1 MSSSALM
8 LLGGVPFT
16 LLAIAFLSL
25 LARMQAAADGRPVRL
40 NAAARER
47 LSAEAQELEE
57 VAAEV
62 LEAART
68 AVLKAEK
75 TAAELAAAEAERDTA
90 WQAHLDAA
98 GRLEEAGEAL
108 QAQPAPE
115 EPAVSEEAVR
125 EISRAARDAYKRGDL
140 TIEQLRAVWQ
150 QVDGW
155 DQARQERSHELSRLR
170 AEDAEASRLYQ
181 VAASRERA
189 ARRAAE
195 VARVSS
201 HALTQEAADAAYEA
215 QALQTL
221 LRKGRRA
228 R

>member
-1 MSSSALM
+1 MM
-8 LLGGVPFT
+8 LLGGLPFT
-16 LLAIAFLSL
+16 LLAVAFLGL
-25 LARMQAAADGRPVRL
+25 LARAQAGADGRPLRL
-40 NAAARER
+40 NAAER
-47 LSAEAQELEE
+47 VRLAAEAQELEE

-75 TAAELAAAEAERDTA
+75 TAAELAAAETERDTA
-90 WQAHLDAA
+90 WQLHLDAA

-108 QAQPAPE
+108 PQQEP
-115 EPAVSEEAVR
+115 EPAVPEEAVR

-140 TIEQLRAVWQ
+140 TMQQLRAVWQ

-155 DQARQERSHELSRLR
+155 DQARQERAHELSRLR

-215 QALQTL
+215 QALHTL
-221 LRKGRRA
+221 LRKGRR
-228 R
+228 RR

>member
-1 MSSSALM
+1 MM

-16 LLAIAFLSL
+16 LLAVAFLGM
-25 LARMQAAADGRPVRL
+25 LARTQAAADGRPARL

-47 LSAEAQELEE
+47 MAAEAQELEE

-108 QAQPAPE
+108 QAQPPPE
-115 EPAVSEEAVR
+115 HEPAVSEEAVR

-181 VAASRERA
+181 VAASRERT

-221 LRKGRRA
+221 LRKGRRP